1 MESAV
6 IPITDTNKG
15 LGNSKCRCLGQKG
28 DSGLIRLGC
37 GNKRVSGYSVPF
49 KSSFSATLLGHRL
62 VHGMADPE
70 NHIDRILGESK
81 ECLTAW
87 KQLYKAA
94 VLETNMDLVPRRV
107 QEARKA
113 AGERAMHLIREPADD
128 DLELQDLVYTSRG
141 LDELNRKCQS
151 ARDSK
156 PK

>member
-1 MESAV
+1 MNPVAEVKTKPKATPESGRANGGK
-6 IPITDTNKG
+6 TRDA
-15 LGNSKCRCLGQKG
+15 NSTK
-28 DSGLIRLGC
+28 SI
-37 GNKRVSGYSVPF
+37 SVPTDKGTNVTF
-49 KSSFSATLLGHRL
+49 GATA
-62 VHGMADPE
+62 GMP
-70 NHIDRILGESK
+70 
-81 ECLTAW
+81 AW

-94 VLETNMDLVPRRV
+94 VLETKMDLVPRQV

-128 DLELQDLVYTSRG
+128 DLELQDLVYASRV

>member
-1 MESAV
+1 
-6 IPITDTNKG
+6 
-15 LGNSKCRCLGQKG
+15 
-28 DSGLIRLGC
+28 
-37 GNKRVSGYSVPF
+37 
-49 KSSFSATLLGHRL
+49 
-62 VHGMADPE
+62 MADPE

-128 DLELQDLVYTSRG
+128 EPELQDLVYASRV

>member
-1 MESAV
+1 MH
-6 IPITDTNKG
+6 TD
-15 LGNSKCRCLGQKG
+15 
-28 DSGLIRLGC
+28 
-37 GNKRVSGYSVPF
+37 
-49 KSSFSATLLGHRL
+49 
-62 VHGMADPE
+62 MADLE

-113 AGERAMHLIREPADD
+113 AGERAMHLIRRTADD
-128 DLELQDLVYTSRG
+128 DLELQDLVYASRV

-151 ARDSK
+151 ARHSRHNQST
-156 PK
+156 PERQGLEEARTGIFA